1 MTQPAGNKIEAPCDH
16 TFFDLE
22 KLSDEGLM
30 AHLQQGHGDAL
41 AVLFDRYHRLVLNAA
56 LKVLRDITE
65 AEDVMQSVF
74 LEILRV
80 AVQFDPSRG
89 TTKMWILQYAYHRS
103 MNRRQQL
110 VTRQFYT
117 GTGLSDVE
125 EHLSAP
131 NMSVLTSIETRR
143 QVKQALDALNPVQ
156 RRVLELAYFEG
167 LSLREIS
174 EKTNEALGN
183 VRHHYYRGLAKLRV
197 CLTDAA
203 AETSPVACKE
213 IANAKA

>member
-1 MTQPAGNKIEAPCDH
+1 MTQPARNITEEPCDH

-22 KLSDEGLM
+22 KLSDETLM

-89 TTKMWILQYAYHRS
+89 TTKMWILQYAYHRA

-117 GTGLSDVE
+117 GTGLCEVE
-125 EHLSAP
+125 EFLSAP

-143 QVKQALDALNPVQ
+143 QVKQALDALNPGQ

-167 LSLREIS
+167 LSLREIA

-183 VRHHYYRGLAKLRV
+183 VRHHYYRGLARLRV

-203 AETSPVACKE
+203 AQTRPVAGKE
-213 IANAKA
+213 IANARA